1 MSTLIGLT
9 GHKGAGKSEVAKYLQ
24 EEHGFIR
31 LSFATPLKVAMKILD
46 PIIGVDEDHVPGTK
60 DDYVAYPVHL
70 SDLQGCSEQYIKSN
84 YPEYR
89 RLLQVLGTEVIRGV
103 DDDYFVSAMVS
114 SIFKHVGTDP
124 DVNIVVDDV
133 RFPNEAA
140 VIENALAPYGSGQLW
155 YVSRTG
161 LPVAHDAHS
170 SEAHAGGL
178 GETSIVYNDGALEDL
193 HRDVEKVL
201 ARQGLA

>member
-103 DDDYFVSAMVS
+103 DDDYFVSAMLS
-114 SIFKHVGTDP
+114 SVINHEVVDP
-124 DVNIVVDDV
+124 DVKIVVDDV

-140 VIENALAPYGSGQLW
+140 VIENALAPYGAGQLW

-170 SEAHAGGL
+170 SEAHAGKL
-178 GETSIVYNDGALEDL
+178 GEVVTVYNDGALEDL
-193 HRDVEKVL
+193 HRDVEKALV
-201 ARQGLA
+201 RQGLA